1 MKRLWP
7 LVALVAYWLLLS
19 VCLDHVANAQIVS
32 PIPLPLTSPAT
43 GSLPNGAPP
52 QIIGYSATNTPESET
67 VVGDMTFARTG
78 VNQYTSTV
86 TKINGAPIGGLA
98 TLNAGTGFTTTATTL
113 NLAPVTIPLGGTGT
127 TTPPT
132 TSGQLLISQ
141 STSAYAP
148 VTLTGDGSIT
158 SAGVLTVTKING
170 IVPGGT
176 CSAGTYV
183 TALSTS
189 AVPTCTAAAIAGV
202 PTGTAPQFVGYTAAG
217 APEAETLG
225 GGSGACSF
233 TRTGISAYA
242 LNCNYASSSNPTF
255 TGTVTMSTLNFTN
268 ATGSSNL
275 TMGSTSTFIGPDGGN
290 WTSTGINDPVIKA
303 TSQFIFPDGATWTTA
318 GLNNGT
324 HLGVGQAAG
333 TDPIDIT
340 GNNNS
345 ATKITVL
352 NNNTGTSAA
361 AELLL
366 SNGTNTTYLAQEGSA
381 NSLSSNNA
389 VLWSDQGIDFR
400 GHNTQQTR
408 FYIDTAL
415 LGYWAS
421 NGLHLQVAP
430 LEIASGGTG
439 TATAPTV
446 GQTLVA
452 TSATTYAPTT
462 LATTNLSDIQT
473 GTWTPDLQF
482 NGSNTGVTYVS
493 RSGNW
498 MRIGK
503 YYLVTF
509 SWVTSALGSA
519 ASSSPATICGLPDT
533 AAPVNE
539 GWQGLFALVNSQG
552 INANGGVGV
561 MIGNNSNCLQ
571 MVWWGP
577 STNSIIN
584 TLTKVAFVNA
594 SGYEDGN
601 FWYVGN

>member
-1 MKRLWP
+1 MIGGL
-7 LVALVAYWLLLS
+7 LVLLLIFFCGS
-19 VCLDHVANAQIVS
+19 AHAQIVS

-52 QIIGYSATNTPESET
+52 QIIGYSAANTPESET

-86 TKINGAPIGGLA
+86 TKLNGTAIGNLA

-127 TTPPT
+127 TTPPS

-158 SAGVLTVTKING
+158 SAGVLTITKING

-202 PTGTAPQFVGYTAAG
+202 PTGAAPQFLGYTAAG

-233 TRTGISAYA
+233 TRTGTGAYA

-255 TGTVTMSTLNFTN
+255 TGTVTMSTLNFTS
-268 ATGSSNL
+268 ATGGSSL
-275 TMGSTSTFIGPDGGN
+275 TMGSSSTFTGPDGGT
-290 WTSTGINDPVIKA
+290 WTSVGINDPVIKA
-303 TSQFIFPDGATWTTA
+303 TTQFTFPDGATWTVA

-345 ATKITVL
+345 ATKISVL
-352 NNNTGTSAA
+352 NNSTGTSAA
-361 AELLL
+361 SELLL
-366 SNGTNTTYLAQEGSA
+366 SNGTNTTYLAQEGTA
-381 NSLSSNNA
+381 NSLSPNNT

-400 GHNTQQTR
+400 GHNTQQIR
-408 FYIDTAL
+408 FYMDTAL
-415 LGYWAS
+415 VGYFAT
-421 NGLHLQVAP
+421 NGLHLTNP

-462 LATTNLSDIQT
+462 LAMANISNYVAPTA
-473 GTWTPDLQF
+473 WTPSF
-482 NGSNTGVTYVS
+482 GYENNVGGPTVTYTS
-493 RSGNW
+493 RSGIWAQVGGLYFWAFSIDWSAYSAAITDNLVVSGLPLSISPTGSPPSW
-498 MRIGK
+498 GTAGGYSNINFTTGTGGLPGMTQLTC
-503 YYLVTF
+503 YLEGTQIYLAASGSGQAGQV
-509 SWVTSALGSA
+509 SINSKMLSANGALGCS
-519 ASSSPATICGLPDT
+519 
-533 AAPVNE
+533 
-539 GWQGLFALVNSQG
+539 GW
-552 INANGGVGV
+552 
-561 MIGNNSNCLQ
+561 GN
-571 MVWWGP
+571 
-577 STNSIIN
+577 
-584 TLTKVAFVNA
+584 
-594 SGYEDGN
+594 
-601 FWYVGN
+601 